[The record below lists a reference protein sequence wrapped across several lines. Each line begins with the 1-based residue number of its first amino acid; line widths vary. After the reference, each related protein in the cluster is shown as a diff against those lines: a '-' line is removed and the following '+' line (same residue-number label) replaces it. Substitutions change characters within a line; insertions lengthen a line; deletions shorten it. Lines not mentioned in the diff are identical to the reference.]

1 MGNLGLQ
8 AAAHCVG
15 FVGVFIRNRWAC
27 RRYFHYWIVLVVWI
41 PLDSVWY
48 GLMIWHDM
56 NYYHATYK
64 DTTWNAVEQGV
75 AIAKLSN
82 AVLAVYFMLV
92 VWSHHENLEGGKAA
106 LNDEGECVGETPPKK
121 KSLWGRVKM
130 SAVKDLSLVDEDE
143 QLERVEL
150 ADMEAEKTSL
160 EWLQETDPS
169 AMKQRRKGVGL

>member
-1 MGNLGLQ
+1 M
-8 AAAHCVG
+8 
-15 FVGVFIRNRWAC
+15 
-27 RRYFHYWIVLVVWI
+27 
-41 PLDSVWY
+41 
-48 GLMIWHDM
+48 
-56 NYYHATYK
+56 
-64 DTTWNAVEQGV
+64 
-75 AIAKLSN
+75 
-82 AVLAVYFMLV
+82 
-92 VWSHHENLEGGKAA
+92 
-106 LNDEGECVGETPPKK
+106 GETPPKK